1 VTGAVARDLKHAAR
15 SLRANPGLVL
25 LATLSLALGIG
36 ANATVFS
43 WARAVLLE
51 PFSAVPGQDRLVKVM
66 QTDRNEEFV
75 SFSYPD
81 YRDLRDRA
89 TTLAGL
95 AVVRNAAVTLGTD
108 GRSERVW
115 AQLVSGNFFEV
126 LGVGAQAGRT
136 LTPADDRSP
145 NAHPVAVLSHALWQ
159 RRFGG
164 DPGVVGRTVLL
175 NTRAYTVLGVTPPR
189 FRGAGTGVAYD
200 AWVPIM
206 MQEQFEPGGSRLEAR
221 GNRWLEAYARL
232 APGKSREEAEAE
244 LTVLS
249 ARIAEENERESLGRR
264 VALFPLWRAPR
275 SGAQILGP
283 VILLLAAISAIVRLL
298 ACANLASLLLARGVG
313 RRREIAIRLSLGASR
328 GQVVRQLLAESLLLS
343 LVGGVSGVLVA
354 SASVDL
360 LEAWVPA
367 TGFPVALG
375 ARLDGSVVA
384 FAAGVALLTTLAFGL
399 APALHS
405 VRAETGGALRDESAG
420 VVGGR
425 GRNRLR
431 SGLVVAQVALSVLL
445 LVAAG
450 LFLRTLQ
457 RLQSADLGF
466 EPRGVLVASMEL
478 FTSGYDRERG
488 LAFYRNLLEEARAL
502 PGVEAASLVRRA
514 PLGFG
519 GTSSTSF
526 VVEGYEV
533 PKDQDAWA
541 YFNNVGPGYFG
552 LMKTALLKGR
562 DLTEEDREDAPA
574 VAVVNETMA
583 ARYWPGKDAV
593 GGRFRLGERWISVVG
608 VARSTSYRELGEKPA
623 PWFFLPLHQGYRPDM
638 TLLVRTGGDA
648 AALARPVG
656 ELVRRLD
663 PAIAPYGVTT
673 LSEFIGAADFRQRV
687 GSQLL
692 GLFGSLGLVLACVG
706 LYGVLS
712 FSVARRTREIGI
724 RMALGGARRDIFRLV
739 LRQGASLVV
748 VGLAVGLAAA
758 GAVSRLLRSLLLDL
772 SPWDPLAFA
781 GVVVVLLGSAFVAC
795 AVPARRATRV
805 DPVTALRQE

>member
-1 VTGAVARDLKHAAR
+1 MDAIARDLRHAAR
-15 SLRANPGLVL
+15 ALRASPGLVA

-36 ANATVFS
+36 ANVTVFA

-51 PFSAVPGQDRLVKVM
+51 PFSGVPGQDRLVKAL
-66 QTDRNEEFV
+66 QTDRNEEFI

-81 YRDLRDRA
+81 YRDLRDRS

-95 AVVRNAAVTLGTD
+95 AAVRNVPVTLAAD

-126 LGVGAQAGRT
+126 LGVEAQAGRT
-136 LTPADDRSP
+136 LTPADDRFP
-145 NAHPVAVLSHALWQ
+145 NAQAVVVLGHALWQ

-175 NTRAYTVLGVTPPR
+175 NTRPYTVLGVTPPR
-189 FRGAGTGVAYD
+189 FRGAGTGIAYD
-200 AWVPIM
+200 AWVPMM
-206 MQEQFEPGGSRLEAR
+206 MQEHVEAGGSRLETR
-221 GNRWLEAYARL
+221 GHRWLDVYARL

-249 ARIAEENERESLGRR
+249 ARIAAENERESLGRG

-275 SGAQILGP
+275 SGAAILGP
-283 VILLLAAISAIVRLL
+283 VILLLAAVSAIVLLL

-313 RRREIAIRLSLGASR
+313 RRREIAIRLWLGARRS
-328 GQVVRQLLAESLLLS
+328 QVVRELLAESLLLA
-343 LVGGVSGVLVA
+343 LGGGAAGVVVA
-354 SASVDL
+354 SSAIGL
-360 LEAWVPA
+360 LEAWVPP

-375 ARLDGSVVA
+375 ARLDGAVIV
-384 FAAGVALLTTLAFGL
+384 FAVGVAVLTALAFGL

-405 VRAETGGALRDESAG
+405 VRSETADALRDESAG

-431 SGLVVAQVALSVLL
+431 SGLVVLQVALSVVL

-478 FTSGYDRERG
+478 FTSGYETDRG
-488 LAFYRNLLEEARAL
+488 LAFYRELVERARSL
-502 PGVEAASLVRRA
+502 SGVTDASLVRRA

-519 GTSSTSF
+519 GSSSTSF
-526 VVEGYEV
+526 DVEGYEA
-533 PKDQDAWA
+533 PKDQKAWA
-541 YFNNVGPGYFG
+541 YFNDVGPGYFRV
-552 LMKTALLKGR
+552 MRTALVKGR
-562 DLTEEDREDAPA
+562 EFTDDDRQDTAA

-583 ARYWPGKDAV
+583 ARYWPGRDPI
-593 GGRFRLGERWISVVG
+593 GGRFRLGERWTSVVG
-608 VARSTSYRELGEKPA
+608 VARNTSYRDLGEKPA
-623 PWFFLPLHQGYRPDM
+623 PWFFLPLFQGYRPDM
-638 TLLVRTGGDA
+638 TLLVRTDGEA
-648 AALARPVG
+648 EALTRPVVD
-656 ELVRRLD
+656 LVRKLD
-663 PAIAPYGVTT
+663 PGIAPFGVTT
-673 LSEFIGAADFRQRV
+673 LSAFIRAADFRQRV
-687 GSQLL
+687 GGQLL
-692 GLFGSLGLVLACVG
+692 G

-739 LRQGASLVV
+739 LKQGTVL
-748 VGLAVGLAAA
+748 VGLGLVLGLAAA

-772 SPWDPLAFA
+772 SPWDPLAFF
-781 GVVVVLLGSAFVAC
+781 GVAAVLLASAFVAC
-795 AVPARRATRV
+795 AVPARRATQV
-805 DPVTALRQE
+805 DPATALRQE

>member
-1 VTGAVARDLKHAAR
+1 MTGAVARDLRQAAR
-15 SLRANPGLVL
+15 TLRANPGLVL

-36 ANATVFS
+36 ANVTVFA

-51 PFSAVPGQDRLVKVM
+51 PFSAVPGQERLVKVL
-66 QTDRNEEFV
+66 QTDRNEEFI

-89 TTLAGL
+89 TKLAGL
-95 AVVRNAAVTLGTD
+95 VAVRNAAATLGVD

-115 AQLVSGNFFEV
+115 GQMVSGNFFEV
-126 LGVGAQAGRT
+126 LGVTARVGRT

-145 NAHPVAVLSHALWQ
+145 NAHPVVVLGHALWQ

-175 NTRAYTVLGVTPPR
+175 NTRPYTVLGVTPPR

-200 AWVPIM
+200 AWVPMM
-206 MQEQFEPGGSRLEAR
+206 MQEHFDSGGSRLEAR
-221 GNRWLEAYARL
+221 GNRWLDVYARL
-232 APGKSREEAEAE
+232 GEGKSREEAEAE

-249 ARIAEENERESLGRR
+249 ARIASENGRESLGRG

-275 SGAQILGP
+275 SGAAVLAP
-283 VILLLAAISAIVRLL
+283 VILLLAAVSAVVLLL

-328 GQVVRQLLAESLLLS
+328 GQVVRQLLAESLLLA
-343 LVGGVSGVLVA
+343 LVGGAAGVAVA
-354 SASVDL
+354 SSGIGL
-360 LEAWVPA
+360 LEAWVPP
-367 TGFPVALG
+367 TGFPIALG
-375 ARLDGSVVA
+375 ARLDGAAVA
-384 FAAGVALLTTLAFGL
+384 FAVGVAVLTALAFGL

-405 VRAETGGALRDESAG
+405 VRAETADALRDESAG

-466 EPRGVLVASMEL
+466 EPRGVLVASVEL
-478 FTSGYDRERG
+478 FTSGYDRDRG
-488 LAFYRNLLEEARAL
+488 LAFYRDLLEGARAL

-519 GTSSTSF
+519 GTSSTSV
-526 VVEGYEV
+526 VVEGYEAA
-533 PKDQDAWA
+533 KDQEAWA

-552 LMKTALLKGR
+552 LMRTPLARGR
-562 DLTEEDREDAPA
+562 ELTEEDREDTIP

-583 ARYWPGKDAV
+583 ARYWPGRDAV

-608 VARSTSYRELGEKPA
+608 VARNASYRDLGEKPA
-623 PWFFLPLHQGYRPDM
+623 PWFFLPLFQGYRPDM
-638 TLLVRTGGDA
+638 TLLVRTGGSA
-648 AALARPVG
+648 ELLTRPVVD
-656 ELVRRLD
+656 LVARLD
-663 PAIAPYGVTT
+663 PGIAPFGVTS
-673 LSEFIGAADFRQRV
+673 LSAFIGAADFRQRV
-687 GSQLL
+687 GGQLL
-692 GLFGSLGLVLACVG
+692 GLFGGLGLVLACVG
-706 LYGVLS
+706 LYGILS
-712 FSVARRTREIGI
+712 FSVARRSREIGI

-739 LRQGASLVV
+739 LRQGAALVAL
-748 VGLAVGLAAA
+748 GLAVGLAAA
-758 GAVSRLLRSLLLDL
+758 AAVSRLLRSLLLDL
-772 SPWDPLAFA
+772 SPWDPMAFA
-781 GVVVVLLGSAFVAC
+781 GVVVVLLVAAFVAC